1 MHTFE
6 GKAVRI
12 HHNGDYSGNCFIYD
26 KEKDIEIEIPCD
38 DLLNFAAEYVRKK
51 RLCEIENMDLEDL
64 LK

>member
-6 GKAVRI
+6 GKAIRI

-26 KEKDIEIEIPCD
+26 KAKDTELEIPCE
-38 DLLNFAAEYVRKK
+38 DLLDFAAEYVKPK
-51 RLCEIENMDLEDL
+51 RISEIENMSTDEV